1 MLLNNM
7 NHYTNQNIN
16 SFKILKLVENK
27 RTYFNLKEL
36 SRTKWP
42 SNFIISQGS
51 INQLYTFYEA
61 TFSRTVLQISWIK
74 RYIEWVKIV
83 DRYIDR
89 LKTRKKAHTS
99 LWQVFNECLFL
110 VCKLFLVKMCL
121 FLSNGCYICLVKCFL
136 SDKNLKDILVNNCFW

>member
-51 INQLYTFYEA
+51 INQLYTCYEA

-110 VCKLFLVKMCL
+110 VCKLSRVKFVCFCRTDVTFAWLSVFLTEKL
-121 FLSNGCYICLVKCFL
+121 ETY
-136 SDKNLKDILVNNCFW
+136 ILVNNCYW